1 MFLILMMCCCLLSLV
16 IAGAYFY
23 TKRGEFTAEI
33 IPMNLIETFNPAE
46 ASGRSGAVKTDDYT
60 ALSKNVD
67 VGIKFENTQDGLD
80 IDEIIARRYIDD
92 VKKQEKTIKKTD
104 EPKMFKE
111 NAVSKI
117 VFSGKDSEGINAV
130 GENKVKLFYKQKLT
144 GVEMELTPK
153 DIAPIPI
160 EEKELEE
167 TLGLQ
172 EKKVIL
178 LEPSLSKD
186 QGKKTEISQE
196 FVNKGYYMFFDGA
209 GKLEDLL
216 GDAVIDKDDKNDFRV
231 RLVPATRN
239 GDNSQ
244 FKIMRKGNG
253 TDIKDKFLGYVD
265 TDSTTLPREVSLLE
279 DETKSIVWEILEG
292 SKTDYIRLR
301 PAGNEGEFLM
311 YDTRDTESANHKF
324 VIQNIATMT
333 GLTYKCNYQSMDILL
348 SENVSESE
356 LTCVNQV

>member
-216 GDAVIDKDDKNDFRV
+216 GDDVIGTDDKYHRV

-244 FKIMRKGNG
+244 FKIVRKGNG
-253 TDIKDKFLGYVD
+253 TTTIKDKFLGYVD

-279 DETKSIVWEILEG
+279 DETKSIVWEMLEG

>member
-1 MFLILMMCCCLLSLV
+1 MC
-16 IAGAYFY
+16 I
-23 TKRGEFTAEI
+23 RD
-33 IPMNLIETFNPAE
+33 
-46 ASGRSGAVKTDDYT
+46 RSGAVKTDDYT

-130 GENKVKLFYKQKLT
+130 GENKVKLFYKQKIT

-160 EEKELEE
+160 DEKELEE

-172 EKKVIL
+172 EKKVVL

-186 QGKKTEISQE
+186 QGKTTEISQD

-216 GDAVIDKDDKNDFRV
+216 GDDVIGTDDEYHRV

-244 FKIMRKGNG
+244 FKIVRKGDG
-253 TDIKDKFLGYVD
+253 TDDIKDKFLGYVD
-265 TDSTTLPREVSLLE
+265 PDSTTLPREVSLLE

-311 YDTRDTESANHKF
+311 YDMRDDVSANHKF

-333 GLTYKCNYQSMDILL
+333 GLTYKCNYQSMDILS
-348 SENVSESE
+348 SENESQTE
-356 LTCVNQV
+356 LIKCVV

>member
-23 TKRGEFTAEI
+23 KNRGEFTAEI

-130 GENKVKLFYKQKLT
+130 GENKVKLFYKQKIT

-160 EEKELEE
+160 DEKELEE

-172 EKKVIL
+172 EKKVVL

-186 QGKKTEISQE
+186 QGKTTEISQD

-216 GDAVIDKDDKNDFRV
+216 GDDVIGTDDEYHRV

-244 FKIMRKGNG
+244 FKIVRKGDG
-253 TDIKDKFLGYVD
+253 TDDIKDKFLGYVD
-265 TDSTTLPREVSLLE
+265 PDSTTLPREVSLLE

-311 YDTRDTESANHKF
+311 YDTRDAESANHKF
-324 VIQNIATMT
+324 VIQNIETMT

-348 SENVSESE
+348 SENESQTE
-356 LTCVNQV
+356 LIKCVV

>member
-130 GENKVKLFYKQKLT
+130 GENKVKLFYKQKIT

-160 EEKELEE
+160 DEKELEE

-172 EKKVIL
+172 EKKVVL

-186 QGKKTEISQE
+186 QGKTTEISQD

-216 GDAVIDKDDKNDFRV
+216 GDDVIGTDDEYHRV

-244 FKIMRKGNG
+244 FKIVRKGDG
-253 TDIKDKFLGYVD
+253 TDDIKDKFLGYVD
-265 TDSTTLPREVSLLE
+265 PDSTTLPREVSLLE

-311 YDTRDTESANHKF
+311 YDTRDAESANHKF

-348 SENVSESE
+348 SENESQTE
-356 LTCVNQV
+356 LIKCVV

>member
-23 TKRGEFTAEI
+23 KNRGEFTAEI
-33 IPMNLIETFNPAE
+33 TPMNLIETFNPAE

-172 EKKVIL
+172 EKKVVL
-178 LEPSLSKD
+178 LEPSLSKQED
-186 QGKKTEISQE
+186 KKTKISQD

-216 GDAVIDKDDKNDFRV
+216 GKNVIGEDDEYHRV

-244 FKIMRKGNG
+244 FKIVRKGDG
-253 TDIKDKFLGYVD
+253 FDIKDKFLGYVD

-311 YDTRDTESANHKF
+311 YDTSDSSSSANHKF
-324 VIQNIATMT
+324 VIQNIETMT
-333 GLTYKCNYQSMDILL
+333 GVTYKCNYQSMDILL
-348 SENVSESE
+348 SENASQTEFTKCS
-356 LTCVNQV
+356 LT

>member
-23 TKRGEFTAEI
+23 KNRGEFTAEI

-172 EKKVIL
+172 EKKVVL
-178 LEPSLSKD
+178 LEPSLSKQED
-186 QGKKTEISQE
+186 KKTEISQD

-209 GKLEDLL
+209 GKLEELL
-216 GDAVIDKDDKNDFRV
+216 GDDVIGTDDEYHRV

-244 FKIMRKGNG
+244 FKIVRKGDG
-253 TDIKDKFLGYVD
+253 TDDIKDKFLGYVD
-265 TDSTTLPREVSLLE
+265 PDSTTLPREVSLLE

-311 YDTRDTESANHKF
+311 YDTRDDESANHKF

-348 SENVSESE
+348 SEDTIEDTYTKCS
-356 LTCVNQV
+356 LT

>member
-1 MFLILMMCCCLLSLV
+1 MMCCCLLSLV

-172 EKKVIL
+172 EKKVVL

-216 GDAVIDKDDKNDFRV
+216 GDDVIGTDDEYHRV

-244 FKIMRKGNG
+244 FKIVRKGNG

-311 YDTRDTESANHKF
+311 YDMRDDVSANHKF

-348 SENVSESE
+348 SENVIEIE
-356 LTCVNQV
+356 FTKCEV